1 MDSSPVG
8 RFREFLRIPSISSQG
23 PIDGSYAAA
32 VKLLSSWMNEIG
44 LSDIRTIDY
53 TERKPVLIGTLLGTN
68 PSLPSIL
75 LNGHYDVVPV
85 SDPSAWSVDD
95 PFGAAKRADGR
106 IIARGSQDMK
116 CVVVQYLEC
125 LRKLRGDPNWR
136 PERTVHVSF
145 LPDEEAG
152 GLDGAA
158 KFVQSPEFRELN
170 VGMALDEGLANPE
183 NKFHLFYGERASNW
197 VIIRT
202 TGPTGHGSRFIK
214 DTAIEKMT
222 RILARIYQHRS
233 EIEPKCH
240 HTALGDLLSMNVTA
254 MKAGV
259 PSSAFRGGFAINVI
273 PSEAEIAIDI
283 RVPLTITDVESIIRN
298 DWVKD
303 EKDVEIDFVDRNE
316 HPDPSILQS
325 PVADDRW
332 VRAVTK
338 GIKRALSD
346 VDVSL
351 DVFPAGTDGRYIR
364 RMGIPCIGFSPIRNT
379 PVLLHDNDEFVT
391 EDGFVEGIDVY
402 VEILRELTHS

>member
-1 MDSSPVG
+1 M
-8 RFREFLRIPSISSQG
+8 
-23 PIDGSYAAA
+23 DGSYAAA
-32 VKLLSSWMNEIG
+32 VSLLSSWMKEIG
-44 LSDIRTIDY
+44 LTNIRIIEY
-53 TERKPVLIGTLLGTN
+53 TERKPVVIGTVLGSN
-68 PSLPSIL
+68 QSLPSIL

-85 SDPSAWSVDD
+85 SDPAAWSVND
-95 PFGAAKRADGR
+95 PFGAHKRADGR

-116 CVVVQYLEC
+116 CVVVQYMEC
-125 LRKLRGDPNWR
+125 LRRLLTDMHWE

-158 KFVQSPEFRELN
+158 KFVQSPEFRALN
-170 VGMALDEGLANPE
+170 VGMALDEGLASPE
-183 NKFHLFYGERASNW
+183 NIFHLFYGERASNW

-202 TGPTGHGSRFIK
+202 RGPTGHGSRFIQ
-214 DTAIEKMT
+214 DTAIEKIT

-283 RVPLTITDVESIIRN
+283 RVPLTITDVESIIRK

-303 EKDVEIDFVDRNE
+303 EQDVEIDFVDKNN
-316 HPDPSILQS
+316 HPDPSILKS
-325 PVADDRW
+325 PVTEDHW

-338 GIKRALSD
+338 GIKRAIPN
-346 VDVSL
+346 VEVSL

-364 RMGIPCIGFSPIRNT
+364 KMGIPCIGFSPIRYT

-391 EDGFVEGIDVY
+391 ESGFVEGIDVY
-402 VEILRELTHS
+402 VEILRELTHG